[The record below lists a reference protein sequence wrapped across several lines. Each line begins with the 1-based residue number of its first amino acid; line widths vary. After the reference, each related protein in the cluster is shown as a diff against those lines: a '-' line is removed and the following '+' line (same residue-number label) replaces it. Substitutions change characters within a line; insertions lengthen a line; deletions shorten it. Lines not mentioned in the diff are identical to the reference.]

1 LKAEKNSK
9 LSTNFNSAPF
19 TVVQNTGTEVTLRNE
34 AGVQLKRN
42 TAVVKKYNEQI
53 DLANGNGDQVVQ
65 GTTVEA
71 DESGQSRVSET
82 KKVSGPSKKPV
93 TSGVSE
99 SSQVQAGNCTENEDN
114 EMGRPAKVDL
124 DYKTACSL

>member
-1 LKAEKNSK
+1 M
-9 LSTNFNSAPF
+9 
-19 TVVQNTGTEVTLRNE
+19 VQETGTLRNE

-42 TAVVKKYNEQI
+42 TAVVKKYHGQI
-53 DLANGNGDQVVQ
+53 ALANGNGDQVVQ
-65 GTTVEA
+65 GITVEA

-99 SSQVQAGNCTENEDN
+99 SSQVQAGNCTEKEDN
-114 EMGRPAKVDL
+114 EVGRPAKVEL

>member
-1 LKAEKNSK
+1 M
-9 LSTNFNSAPF
+9 
-19 TVVQNTGTEVTLRNE
+19 VQETGTLRNE

-42 TAVVKKYNEQI
+42 TAVVKKYHGQI
-53 DLANGNGDQVVQ
+53 ALANGNGDQVVQ
-65 GTTVEA
+65 GTTVQA

-99 SSQVQAGNCTENEDN
+99 SSQVQAGNCTKKEDN
-114 EMGRPAKVDL
+114 KVGRGL
-124 DYKTACSL
+124 CESRHGL